1 MAYLM
6 VNPKSSWKIRFLG
19 HVLQGREVWLNEGNL
34 SLGEKGCDIC
44 IPLTINEKIILR
56 EQADNLFVDAGKARV
71 RVNGRRFNPNKPLPS
86 SGVLQVAGWLSRLV
100 NRIVNLLIIK
110 YPFPDQA
117 TGGWLAYS

>member
-44 IPLTINEKIILR
+44 IPLAINEKIILR
-56 EQADNLFVDAGKARV
+56 EQADSLFVDAGKARV

-86 SGVLQVAGWLSRLV
+86 SG
-100 NRIVNLLIIK
+100 
-110 YPFPDQA
+110 
-117 TGGWLAYS
+117 

>member
-86 SGVLQVAGWLSRLV
+86 SGVLQVAGV
-100 NRIVNLLIIK
+100 AIAFGK
-110 YPFPDQA
+110 QDCE
-117 TGGWLAYS
+117 LADYQ